1 MVKKKKKTKREKGKE
16 KKEVSNHLQMQ
27 ADRSVLDFLNPLT
40 IQSRVGGPAP
50 KNQPGVCQ
58 RC

>member
-1 MVKKKKKTKREKGKE
+1 MVKKKKNETGKE

-27 ADRSVLDFLNPLT
+27 ADRSVLDFLSPLT